1 MNSEPALTISPKQRF
16 LSDQKRA
23 SAHTDHMAAPTFFE
37 AASMAL
43 LEYQYRSISGDPQV
57 MTIAAAKLRG
67 AQEFLRVLM
76 NLGLPEEK
84 PKSAPDGQLTPPEE
98 LLRSS
103 DPFAPSTAKP
113 K

>member
-1 MNSEPALTISPKQRF
+1 MNEPSLSISPKLRF

-23 SAHTDHMAAPTFFE
+23 SAHTDRMAAPTFFE

-57 MTIAAAKLRG
+57 LTVAAAKLRG
-67 AQEFLRVLM
+67 AQEFLRILM
-76 NLGLPEEK
+76 NLGLPEPRAAE
-84 PKSAPDGQLTPPEE
+84 APDGQLTPPEQ
-98 LLRSS
+98 LLRTF
-103 DPFAPSTAKP
+103 DPFAPLTTKP